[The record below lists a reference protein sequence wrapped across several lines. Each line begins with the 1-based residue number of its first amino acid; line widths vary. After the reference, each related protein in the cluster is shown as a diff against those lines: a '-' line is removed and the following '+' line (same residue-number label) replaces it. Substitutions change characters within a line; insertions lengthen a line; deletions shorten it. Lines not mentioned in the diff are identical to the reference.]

1 MGGPS
6 YLPPVMERTADAGHS
21 PGFAM
26 DQDIPPQ
33 APTGYASTGQDHP
46 VQKNRPDLPDAAVQ
60 HDADTGMK
68 PDQGD
73 VMEDT
78 MPANSGG
85 IFDFV
90 SNLMDGF

>member
-1 MGGPS
+1 M
-6 YLPPVMERTADAGHS
+6 YKR
-21 PGFAM
+21 
-26 DQDIPPQ
+26 Q
-33 APTGYASTGQDHP
+33 
-46 VQKNRPDLPDAAVQ
+46 VQ